1 MKRNKSIAQLYA
13 MSYKMLENVPEWF
26 LQTFGEVESNSNMLV
41 WGNSANGKTNF
52 LMQVLQVLEK
62 QGKVCYL
69 PLEEGHTK
77 TMQDKLQRYFK
88 KGDKIQ
94 LADPAITFH
103 ELVSILKRKKSA
115 KFIVIDSLQYFRFT
129 FEQYN
134 ELKQLFPSK
143 SFILISHANG
153 KEPAGKLA
161 DLIRY
166 DVPIKVH
173 VEGFIAFP
181 KSRYGGNKPYV
192 IWEEGAKDYWG
203 AQYYKKSKTKP
214 PRKQKGELQA

>member
-26 LQTFGEVESNSNMLV
+26 LQTFGEVESNFNMLV
-41 WGNSANGKTNF
+41 WGNSANGKTNL

-62 QGKVCYL
+62 QGKVYYL

-77 TMQDKLQRYFK
+77 SMQDKLQQYFK

-94 LADPAITFH
+94 LADPAITFD
-103 ELVSILKRKKSA
+103 ELVSVLKRKKSA

-129 FEQYN
+129 FEQYQ
-134 ELKQLFPSK
+134 ELKQLFPYK
-143 SFILISHANG
+143 SFIFISHANG
-153 KEPAGKLA
+153 KGPAGKLA

-181 KSRYGGNKPYV
+181 KSRYGGNKPHV
-192 IWEEGAKDYWG
+192 IWEAGARDYWDR
-203 AQYYKKSKTKP
+203 QYYKKSKTVKSKKTSQP
-214 PRKQKGELQA
+214 NQ